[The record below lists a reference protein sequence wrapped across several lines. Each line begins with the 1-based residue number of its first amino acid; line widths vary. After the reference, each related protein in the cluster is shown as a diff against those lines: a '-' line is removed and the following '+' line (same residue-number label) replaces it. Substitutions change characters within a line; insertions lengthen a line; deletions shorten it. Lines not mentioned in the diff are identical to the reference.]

1 LGISTVIFDMGG
13 VLVWTHWERATEPL
27 GKLARVP
34 PERVLETILHTDAH
48 FSYMIGEIDSYEFAI
63 GILESLGIDIPQEEL
78 LAIWDSILAPN
89 PEALPVLERL
99 KKRYRLVL
107 GSNTDIGHFNRSLEV
122 QPGLGLFDD
131 LLLSYELGVCKPDA
145 AFFELG
151 LASLEIPPEK
161 CVFIDDLAANIESAK
176 GVGIKAIQFQSMSQ
190 VEAELG
196 RLGLL

>member
-1 LGISTVIFDMGG
+1 M
-13 VLVWTHWERATEPL
+13 
-27 GKLARVP
+27 
-34 PERVLETILHTDAH
+34 
-48 FSYMIGEIDSYEFAI
+48 
-63 GILESLGIDIPQEEL
+63 
-78 LAIWDSILAPN
+78 APN

-107 GSNTDIGHFNRSLEV
+107 GSNTDIGHFKRSLEV

-131 LLLSYELGVCKPDA
+131 VLLSYELGVCKPDE

-151 LASLEIPPEK
+151 LASLEIPLEK
-161 CVFIDDLAANIESAK
+161 CVFIDDLAAIIESAK